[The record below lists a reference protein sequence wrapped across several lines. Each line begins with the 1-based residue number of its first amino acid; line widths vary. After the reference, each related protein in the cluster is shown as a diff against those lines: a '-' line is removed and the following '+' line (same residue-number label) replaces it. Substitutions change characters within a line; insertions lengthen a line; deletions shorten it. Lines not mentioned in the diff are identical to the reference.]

1 MQLRRWKKALQ
12 QLKTALQLLTENDP
26 LRLAGATAFFTTF
39 ALPFIVIILVQV
51 LSLIFNR
58 RAVSQQLFTQMA
70 AVLGVDGT
78 QQLIITVKGF
88 RGLVSS
94 WWAVAGGSVFM
105 VFVATTLFRVIKNSF
120 NQIWMIRHKQKQTFG
135 MAMAARFKSLLL
147 ILFTGFLLVAGITL
161 ETFKTLFGEY
171 LDNFIPGS
179 GFLVNGVLSFLFS
192 ISITTTWFA
201 MLLHFIPDGRP
212 AWRVTF
218 TGATLTALL
227 FAAGKYVLKRL
238 LLDSNIGQIFGP
250 SGSFVLILLFVFYV
264 SMILYYGAAFTKVWA
279 GFVQQPITPLP
290 HAAIY
295 HYAEVVEDQDAS
307 PLSQSKP

>member
-12 QLKTALQLLTENDP
+12 QLKVSLQLLTENDP

-51 LSLIFNR
+51 LSLVFNR
-58 RAVSQQLFTQMA
+58 RAVSQQLFTQMS
-70 AVLGVDGT
+70 AVLGKEGT
-78 QQLIITVKGF
+78 EQLIITVRGF
-88 RGLVSS
+88 RGLVNS
-94 WWAVAGGSVFM
+94 WWAIAGGSIFM

-120 NQIWMIRHKQKQTFG
+120 NQIWMIRPKQKQTFG
-135 MAMAARFKSLLL
+135 MAMTARFKSLLL

-171 LDNFIPGS
+171 LDNIIPGS
-179 GFLVNGVLSFLFS
+179 GFLVNGLLSFLFS
-192 ISITTTWFA
+192 VTITTSWFA

-212 AWRVTF
+212 TWRVTF

-227 FAAGKYVLKRL
+227 FAAGKFVLKRL

-264 SMILYYGAAFTKVWA
+264 SIILYYGAAFTKVWA
-279 GFVQQPITPLP
+279 AFVNQPITPLP
-290 HAAIY
+290 HAAIF
-295 HYAEVVEDQDAS
+295 HYAEVLEDGSDA
-307 PLSQSKP
+307 PVTANA